1 MSASPQVARRV
12 LGDVSANI
20 MHAPHTA
27 INKHVDLY
35 AAAVDCSSNTRKTGS
50 ARGSESKVALGVDV
64 DRHGTCSQSKI
75 TLPSSPQ
82 QPSSGDIVV
91 RHPSTTDEIQHGL
104 AAHSQSQTQTRRLA
118 SPAAARSSSCK
129 VHADRLRMRL
139 RLAMYK
145 VRINQT
151 TTPLCDLPLPPSALE
166 SGPTTF
172 TTSILPPMS
181 SSQAPLISEILSGTR
196 AITGMRT
203 ASLYNADANVSASI
217 AAVRLQSLP
226 AVMSDAAIRIATG
239 ISNKPQLPRR
249 KKMGTF
255 VHRSGPP
262 QSTGAKAANGAA
274 SYSFD
279 TAISDGRWRG
289 RSKKHHRSSK
299 RASVSGAIVKDVSKK
314 RPPHVTVPDS
324 SAPWED
330 NSVVVVTPAR
340 KRSSRPDKILVVPKL
355 GTEAEGSSGIFSSP
369 FKSQLPSSAI
379 KGTPG
384 QIGAARSLLELGC
397 L

>member
-20 MHAPHTA
+20 MHTPHTA

-35 AAAVDCSSNTRKTGS
+35 AAAVDCSSNTRETGP
-50 ARGSESKVALGVDV
+50 ARGSESKVALGGNVEGHAAG
-64 DRHGTCSQSKI
+64 RQSKI

-104 AAHSQSQTQTRRLA
+104 TAHSQSQTRRLA
-118 SPAAARSSSCK
+118 SPAAASRSSCK

-151 TTPLCDLPLPPSALE
+151 TTPLCDLPLPPPALL

-172 TTSILPPMS
+172 TTSILPLMS
-181 SSQAPLISEILSGTR
+181 SSQPPLISEIPSGTR

-217 AAVRLQSLP
+217 AAARLQSLP

-255 VHRSGPP
+255 IHNSGAP
-262 QSTGAKAANGAA
+262 QSTAGKAANGAA

-279 TAISDGRWRG
+279 TATSNG

-299 RASVSGAIVKDVSKK
+299 RASVSGAIVKDVSNK
-314 RPPHVTVPDS
+314 RPLHVTVPDI
-324 SAPWED
+324 SAPWQD
-330 NSVVVVTPAR
+330 NSVIVVTPAR
-340 KRSSRPDKILVVPKL
+340 KRPSRPDKMLVMPKL
-355 GTEAEGSSGIFSSP
+355 GAEAEGSSGIFSSP
-369 FKSQLPSSAI
+369 FKSQIPSSAI

>member
-1 MSASPQVARRV
+1 MSASSQVTRRV

-20 MHAPHTA
+20 MHTPHTA

-35 AAAVDCSSNTRKTGS
+35 AATVDCSSNARKTGPTR
-50 ARGSESKVALGVDV
+50 ASESKVALDGNVEGQDAG
-64 DRHGTCSQSKI
+64 RQCKI

-82 QPSSGDIVV
+82 QPSCGDIVV
-91 RHPSTTDEIQHGL
+91 RQPSTAEEIQRGPTSP
-104 AAHSQSQTQTRRLA
+104 SQSQTRRLA
-118 SPAAARSSSCK
+118 SPASVRRSSCK
-129 VHADRLRMRL
+129 MHADRLRMRL

-151 TTPLCDLPLPPSALE
+151 TTPLCDLPLPPSALL
-166 SGPTTF
+166 SGSTTF
-172 TTSILPPMS
+172 TSSILPLMS
-181 SSQAPLISEILSGTR
+181 SSQPPIIGEILSGNR

-217 AAVRLQSLP
+217 AALRLQSLP

-239 ISNKPQLPRR
+239 VSNKPQLPRR

-255 VHRSGPP
+255 IHNSGPP
-262 QSTGAKAANGAA
+262 QSTAAKFANRAA

-279 TAISDGRWRG
+279 TATSNGHWSG

-299 RASVSGAIVKDVSKK
+299 RARVSGAIVKDVSKK
-314 RPPHVTVPDS
+314 RAPNVSVPDRS
-324 SAPWED
+324 GPLQD
-330 NSVVVVTPAR
+330 NSVAVVTPAR
-340 KRSSRPDKILVVPKL
+340 KRLSCPDKMLVVPKL
-355 GTEAEGSSGIFSSP
+355 GAEAEGSSGMFSSP